1 MEKKEV
7 RIGIIGIGGIA
18 CGTHREGLRSAN
30 GCKIAAICDID
41 EEKLATRGKEWG
53 IPEALRFTDYKK
65 LIDCDEVDAVEVCT
79 PNYLHPEMAEYAIR
93 AGKPVN
99 VEKPLGLSVEQCLPM
114 LRAQKECGT
123 PAMVCFSYRFRP
135 SVRYAKKILEDG
147 KLGEIMGVNVQY
159 FKDSGLWPGRR
170 LEWRFEEQYAGT
182 GVLGDLGVHLID
194 MVTYLVGDIT
204 EVCGRTE
211 VLVKERK
218 RIDSEEL
225 GTVTTDDSC
234 NFIAVLENGRTANF
248 SITRCALGNANTI
261 KFEVYGSEGILTVDL
276 NTPDMIGICLGEV
289 DRECFGLH
297 SVKVPAKYGLSQEQ
311 TFVDIA
317 RGLPVDTYPTL
328 LDGVRCQA
336 VLDAIKKSATEK
348 RTITVENMDLQ

>member
-1 MEKKEV
+1 MAKNEV
-7 RIGIIGIGGIA
+7 RIGIIGMGGIA
-18 CGTHREGLRSAN
+18 CGTHFNGLRGAR
-30 GCKIAAICDID
+30 GCKITAICDID
-41 EEKLATRGKEWG
+41 EEKLKKRGEEWG
-53 IPEALRFTDYKK
+53 IPEALRFTDYRK

-99 VEKPLGLSVEQCLPM
+99 VEKPLGLSVEQCRPM
-114 LRAQKECGT
+114 LEAQRECGT
-123 PAMVCFSYRFRP
+123 PAMVCFSYRFKS
-135 SVRYAKKILEDG
+135 SVRYAKKILEE
-147 KLGEIMGVNVQY
+147 KKIGEIMGVNVQY

-204 EVCGRTE
+204 EVCGKTE
-211 VLVKERK
+211 ILVKERK
-218 RIDSEEL
+218 RIGSEEYAP
-225 GTVTTDDSC
+225 VTTDDSC
-234 NFIAVLENGRTANF
+234 NFIATLENGRTANF

-261 KFEVYGSEGILTVDL
+261 KFEIYGSEGILTVDL
-276 NTPDMIGICLGEV
+276 NTPDMIGVCIGEV

-297 SVKVPAKYGLSQEQ
+297 SVKVPGKYGLSQEQ

-317 RGLPVDTYPTL
+317 RGLPVDTHPTI
-328 LDGVRCQA
+328 LDGMRCQA
-336 VLDAIKKSATEK
+336 ILDAIKRSDIEK
-348 RTITVENMDLQ
+348 RTVAVEKID

>member
-1 MEKKEV
+1 MTKNEV

-18 CGTHREGLRSAN
+18 CGTHYNGLKAAK
-30 GCKIAAICDID
+30 GCRISAICDID
-41 EEKLATRGKEWG
+41 EKKLSVRGGEWG
-53 IPEALRFTDYKK
+53 IPENLRFTDYKE
-65 LIDCDEVDAVEVCT
+65 LIDCPEVDAIEVCT

-99 VEKPLGLSVEQCLPM
+99 VEKPLGLSVEQCRPM
-114 LRAQKECGT
+114 LEAQRVCGT
-123 PAMVCFSYRFRP
+123 PAMVCFSYRFKS
-135 SVRYAKKILEDG
+135 SVRYAKRILEG
-147 KLGEIMGVNVQY
+147 KKIGEIMGINVQY

-170 LEWRFEEQYAGT
+170 LEWRFEEKYAGT

-211 VLVKERK
+211 ILVKERK
-218 RIDSEEL
+218 RLDSEEYAL
-225 GTVTTDDSC
+225 VTTDDSC
-234 NFIAVLENGRTANF
+234 NFIATLENGRTANF

-261 KFEVYGSEGILTVDL
+261 KFEIYGSEGILTVDL
-276 NTPDMIGICLGEV
+276 NTPDMIGVCIGEV

-297 SVKVPAKYGLSQEQ
+297 SVKVPKKYELSQEQ

-317 RGLPVDTYPTL
+317 RGIPVDTHPTI

-336 VLDAIKKSATEK
+336 ILDAIKKSDIEK
-348 RTITVENMDLQ
+348 RTVAVEKID